1 MQEKKTRFRFTLD
14 EVGDFLAKLS
24 EHSDQVYWISSPDFS
39 KIQYI
44 SPSYERIWG
53 RSREQLYANPEIW
66 ITFLHPEDVENHH
79 PIHHMAEQIKR
90 LGEKARYSE
99 QYRIIRPNGEI
110 RWIIDKGFPLIDHR
124 GLCYG
129 VTGVATDV
137 TDELKQTE
145 DLKKAKEAAEI
156 ANKAKSEFIANMSH
170 DIRTPLSGIV
180 GLSKLLEGEAQ
191 TDTEKEYARWI
202 NQSGEQLLDLLNNV
216 LELISLENL
225 KELEIN
231 REWFSLRE
239 ELLTICKLELPA
251 IKVKNLEFTVEI
263 EESVPDFIFSD
274 RIKFHQIL
282 LNLLGNAIKFTEKG
296 HIILA
301 VRFLSSSEET
311 VELEF
316 CVEDTGIGIADNQQ
330 ERVFDRFFRI
340 APSYKGVYKGYGL
353 GLHIVKKYVALLGG
367 EIRLKSMV
375 GKGSIFAFKL
385 SVKSSREDS
394 AKTFFNLNELEEEN
408 IPEKAPIP
416 NPKRFSHTKR
426 LKEAAIELPHL
437 LLIEDNTIA
446 LRLLES
452 VCKQVGCQFTSTMDA
467 EDAFELVKK
476 NDYDLIITDIGLPGM
491 SGIELTIYIR
501 HWEQALNKKPI
512 PIVGLTAHSLGSSV
526 DECLEAGMN
535 KVFAKPINLPTM
547 QGIVSALIPMNKLE
561 SSANLFDEETPLDE
575 EKLFNLT
582 KYPLLDIEQGL
593 DNLGSVDLLK
603 ELLTLMV
610 KEDVP
615 DDKAKIQ
622 EAFAIKDWPTVEKLA
637 LKMKSSALYCGTI
650 RLRYACQ
657 YLEGY
662 KKTASTPLLEKLY
675 YQLIQILDATRQAII
690 DWLQKQNQN

>member
-53 RSREQLYANPEIW
+53 RSREELYANPEIW
-66 ITFLHPEDVENHH
+66 INFLHPEDVEHHH
-79 PIHHMAEQIKR
+79 PIHHMAEQIR
-90 LGEKARYSE
+90 LLGEKARYSE
-99 QYRIIRPNGEI
+99 QYRIIRPNGEV
-110 RWIIDKGFPLIDHR
+110 RWIIDKGFPLINHR
-124 GLCYG
+124 GVCYG

-180 GLSKLLEGEAQ
+180 GLSKLLEDEAQ
-191 TDTEKEYARWI
+191 TAIEKEYAYWI

-216 LELISLENL
+216 LELISLENM
-225 KELEIN
+225 KELEVN
-231 REWFSLRE
+231 QEWFSLKE
-239 ELLTICKLELPA
+239 ELQTICKLELPA
-251 IKVKNLEFTVEI
+251 IKVKNLEFTLDI
-263 EESVPDFIFSD
+263 EESVPDFILSD
-274 RIKFHQIL
+274 RIKIHQIL

-301 VRFLSSSEET
+301 VKHLSSSKET

-316 CVEDTGIGIADNQQ
+316 RVEDTGIGIADNQQ
-330 ERVFDRFFRI
+330 ERVFERFFRI
-340 APSYKGVYKGYGL
+340 DPSYKGIYKGYGL

-385 SVKSSREDS
+385 SVKSGMGYPTSPLS
-394 AKTFFNLNELEEEN
+394 NSHELEGEN
-408 IPEKAPIP
+408 SSKEKHTANVKP
-416 NPKRFSHTKR
+416 FSHTNK
-426 LKEAAIELPHL
+426 LKQASNELPHL

-452 VCKQVGCQFTSTMDA
+452 VSKQVGCQFTSTMDA
-467 EDAFELVKK
+467 EEAFELVKQ
-476 NDYDLIITDIGLPGM
+476 NNYDLIITDIGLPGM

-501 HWEQALNKKPI
+501 HWEQALNKKPV

-535 KVFAKPINLPTM
+535 KVFAKPINLATM
-547 QGIVSALIPMNKLE
+547 QDIVSALIPLNKLE
-561 SSANLFDEETPLDE
+561 VTTPLFDEELPVNE

-582 KYPLLDIEQGL
+582 SYPLLDIEQGL
-593 DNLGSVDLLK
+593 NNLGSVDLLK

-610 KEDVP
+610 NEDIP
-615 DDKAKIQ
+615 NDKAKIQ
-622 EAFAIKDWPTVEKLA
+622 EAFAAKDWPTVEKLA
-637 LKMKSSALYCGTI
+637 LKMKSSALYCGTT
-650 RLRYACQ
+650 RLRYACH

-662 KKTASTPLLEKLY
+662 QKTTPSPLLEKLY
-675 YQLIQILDATRQAII
+675 HQLIQILEATKQAII
-690 DWLQKQNQN
+690 DWLQKQQH

>member
-1 MQEKKTRFRFTLD
+1 MQEKKTTLRLTLD

-24 EHSDQVYWISSPDFS
+24 EHSDQVYWISSADFS
-39 KIQYI
+39 KIQYV

-53 RSREQLYANPEIW
+53 RSREELYANPEIW
-66 ITFLHPEDVENHH
+66 ITFLHPDDVVHHH

-99 QYRIIRPNGEI
+99 QYRIIRPDGEI
-110 RWIIDKGFPLIDHR
+110 RWIIDKGFPLIDNR
-124 GLCYG
+124 GICYG

-145 DLKKAKEAAEI
+145 DLKKAKEAADI

-180 GLSKLLEGEAQ
+180 GLSKLLEVEAQ
-191 TDTEKEYARWI
+191 TKMEQDYAHWI

-225 KELEIN
+225 EQLEAAK
-231 REWFSLRE
+231 EWFSLRE

-251 IKVKNLEFTVEI
+251 IKVKNLGFTVDI
-263 EESVPDFIFSD
+263 DESVPDLILSD
-274 RIKFHQIL
+274 RTKIHQIL

-301 VRFLSSSEET
+301 IRRLSSTEDTST
-311 VELEF
+311 LEF
-316 CVEDTGIGIADNQQ
+316 KVEDTGVGIAKEQQ
-330 ERVFDRFFRI
+330 ERVFERFFRI
-340 APSYKGVYKGYGL
+340 MPSYKGVYKGYGL

-367 EIRLKSMV
+367 EIGLESMV
-375 GKGSIFAFKL
+375 GKGSIFSFRL
-385 SVKSSREDS
+385 SVKTSTERSSNTHFD
-394 AKTFFNLNELEEEN
+394 FNQLEGEEALNKDNSIHEKKPFN
-408 IPEKAPIP
+408 I
-416 NPKRFSHTKR
+416 NM
-426 LKEAAIELPHL
+426 LKQGTAQLPHL

-452 VCKQVGCQFTSTMDA
+452 VSKQVGCQFTSTMDA
-467 EDAFELVKK
+467 EEAFELVKK
-476 NDYDLIITDIGLPGM
+476 NKYDLIITDIGLPGM

-501 HWEQALNKKPI
+501 HWEQALNKNPT

-535 KVFAKPINLPTM
+535 KVFAKPINLLTM
-547 QGIVSALIPMNKLE
+547 QDIVSALIPVNKLE
-561 SSANLFDEETPLDE
+561 PVASLFDEEIPRE
-575 EKLFNLT
+575 EDKLFDLT
-582 KYPLLDIEQGL
+582 HYPLLDFEQGL
-593 DNLGSVDLLK
+593 NNLGSIDLLK
-603 ELLTLMV
+603 ELLTLMAN
-610 KEDVP
+610 EDIPV
-615 DDKAKIQ
+615 DKTKIEQ
-622 EAFAIKDWPTVEKLA
+622 AFAIRDWPSVEKLA
-637 LKMKSSALYCGTI
+637 LKMKSSALYCGTS

-662 KKTASTPLLEKLY
+662 QKTAPNSLLEKLY
-675 YQLIQILDATRQAII
+675 HQLIQVLEDTKQAII
-690 DWLQKQNQN
+690 DWLHKQ